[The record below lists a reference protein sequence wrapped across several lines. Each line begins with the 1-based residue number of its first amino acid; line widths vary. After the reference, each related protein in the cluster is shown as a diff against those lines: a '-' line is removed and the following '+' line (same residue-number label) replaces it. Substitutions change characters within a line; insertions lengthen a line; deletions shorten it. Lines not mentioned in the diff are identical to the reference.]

1 MPDSTIPQP
10 QTQPQPKAIK
20 PPIGLRPLK
29 FALEDRM
36 KEITDACDRYDAA
49 SKPIPDQWFTELMMV
64 SSWLVDEM
72 FREQGVNNNL

>member
-1 MPDSTIPQP
+1 MAQP
-10 QTQPQPKAIK
+10 QTQPKAIK

-29 FALEDRM
+29 FALEARIQ
-36 KEITDACDRYDAA
+36 EITDACDRYDAA